1 MPWPLSYGTVTEME
15 SEPGSSASDAAEESD
30 SERRRRR
37 RRRRKKK
44 KGKETSAE
52 TQRLLFLARWTVG
65 ALVMLATWGTGIYT
79 FFEKGPLY
87 ALLYFP
93 AGIAALIG
101 VSYGLAIPFVAV
113 LAMIVGFIY
122 RINSGPIMA
131 FQFALVA
138 FVGVGILNGV
148 WRIFVFV
155 LTKREVTRNEAG
167 YK

>member
-1 MPWPLSYGTVTEME
+1 VTGME
-15 SEPGSSASDAAEESD
+15 EDTGSKASDAVEESD

-44 KGKETSAE
+44 KGSQVSVE
-52 TQRLLFLARWTVG
+52 TQRLLLIARWAVG

-79 FFEKGPLY
+79 FFDKGPLY

-101 VSYGLAIPFVAV
+101 VSYALAIPFVAV

-122 RINSGPIMA
+122 RINSGPIIA

-148 WRIFVFV
+148 WRIFVFFM
-155 LTKREVTRNEAG
+155 TKREVTRNEAG
-167 YK
+167 FK